1 MTLFPPELVA
11 AFQGQPPPPALDRPP
26 PDRESA
32 QTVEKGHGRIETRRI
47 IVSREV
53 VPALDWPGVAQVCR
67 IERTREVKGA
77 ISHEIVY
84 VITSL
89 DRDHASPA
97 ALLALARD
105 HWGIENRLHW
115 RRDVLLSE
123 DASRVR
129 SGAVPQAMAML
140 RNTMLG
146 IANLFGAPLPA
157 VCMACAEDRCATI
170 ATVKNG
176 FLWMALD
183 APPQR
188 SGKVTAS

>member
-1 MTLFPPELVA
+1 VA
-11 AFQGQPPPPALDRPP
+11 AFQGQPPPPALDGPP

-47 IVSREV
+47 TVSREV

-67 IERTREVKGA
+67 IERTREVKGT
-77 ISHEIVY
+77 ISHETVY
-84 VITSL
+84 AITSL

-129 SGAVPQAMAML
+129 SGTVPQAMAML

-157 VCMACAEDRCATI
+157 VRMACAEDRCATI

-176 FLWMALD
+176 FL
-183 APPQR
+183 
-188 SGKVTAS
+188 